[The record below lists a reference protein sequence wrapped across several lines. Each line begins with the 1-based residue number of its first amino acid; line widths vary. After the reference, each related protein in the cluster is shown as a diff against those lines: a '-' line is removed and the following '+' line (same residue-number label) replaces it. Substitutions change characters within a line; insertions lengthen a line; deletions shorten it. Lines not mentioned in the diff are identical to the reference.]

1 MTAQSNRNNLIG
13 IASLCAGVFVF
24 SVQDAIVK
32 AISGEHAVT
41 LAIMLRAIVSF
52 PILVMMVWLEGGLK
66 LLNTP
71 QWPLLCLR
79 GIILLTAYTTYFI
92 AFPALPLAEAIA
104 LFFTVPLLI
113 TVMSGPLLG
122 EHVGLKAW
130 AAVAIGLV
138 GVFIILQPGTAL
150 FKPAAL
156 LSLISAATYA
166 LSMILAR
173 KYGTSTPASVMAF
186 YQNTVYLLGALA
198 IAVFTNVFRIQ
209 MTGDPSF
216 DFLVRPWGVP
226 PLFDLTLMGICGV
239 IAAFGMVFL
248 THAYRVGS
256 ANIVTP
262 FEYTGMIWGSIWGF
276 LFFNEVPRI
285 STFMGMGLIAV
296 AGVLALQAGAKKGEA
311 R

>member
-13 IASLCAGVFVF
+13 IAALCGGAFVF
-24 SVQDAIVK
+24 SMQDAIVK

-71 QWPLLCLR
+71 QWPLLCIR
-79 GIILLTAYTTYFI
+79 GIIMLTAYTTYFI

-104 LFFTVPLLI
+104 LFFMVPLLI

-122 EHVGLKAW
+122 EHVSLKAW

-166 LSMILAR
+166 FAMILAR
-173 KYGTSTPASVMAF
+173 KYGTATPASVMAF
-186 YQNTVYLLGALA
+186 YQNTVYLVGALA
-198 IAVFTNVFRIQ
+198 VAVFVNVFRIE

-226 PLFDLTLMGICGV
+226 PLYDLMLMAICGV
-239 IAAFGMVFL
+239 IAAFGMVLL

-285 STFMGMGLIAV
+285 TTFVGMGLIAV
-296 AGVLALQAGAKKGEA
+296 AGILALRAAGRKPEI